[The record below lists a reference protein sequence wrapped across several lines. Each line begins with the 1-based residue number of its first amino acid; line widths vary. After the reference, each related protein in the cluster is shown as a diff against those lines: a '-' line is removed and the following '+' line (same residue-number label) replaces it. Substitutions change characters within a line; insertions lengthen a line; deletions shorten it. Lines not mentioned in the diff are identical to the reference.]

1 MKNKHKKTQVRQYMD
16 AEHNSKWTKT
26 WQHELPQR
34 HWHGG
39 HLEDFVVVESSFPNP
54 GNLNGINNF
63 METDDP
69 LIHNDDNIIC
79 ETMSCISLY
88 RNLGMAVS

>member
-1 MKNKHKKTQVRQYMD
+1 MQNTTANEQKPDNM
-16 AEHNSKWTKT
+16 NSPKDIDM
-26 WQHELPQR
+26 
-34 HWHGG
+34 
-39 HLEDFVVVESSFPNP
+39 EDFVVVESSFPNP

-69 LIHNDDNIIC
+69 LIHNDDNTIC

-88 RNLGMAVS
+88 CNLGMAVS

>member
-1 MKNKHKKTQVRQYMD
+1 MQNTTANEQNPDNM
-16 AEHNSKWTKT
+16 NSPKDIDM
-26 WQHELPQR
+26 
-34 HWHGG
+34 
-39 HLEDFVVVESSFPNP
+39 EDFVVVESSFPNP

-88 RNLGMAVS
+88 CNLGMAVS